1 MKSDRL
7 AEFVAVLVFALTF
20 GAGTWL
26 VLRCLGAKNQL
37 IALLVL
43 IAAAILAWRYLRR
56 RFGRG

>member
-7 AEFVAVLVFALTF
+7 AEFVAVLVFALAF
-20 GAGTWL
+20 GAATWL
-26 VLRCLGAKNQL
+26 VLTYLRARDQL

-43 IAAAILAWRYLRR
+43 IAAAILAWRYLRT